1 MTTSTCFGLKSS
13 WLTFLHYKKNEEKTP
28 VASENEV
35 TKMKSHCQK
44 IWYDTPSS
52 VEVAETLIV
61 ITNIA
66 SKSHS
71 YWLPCRKKQT
81 SFFRG
86 DMFYPETK
94 IISRLFFFVFERIR
108 IGRIAAIYIHDMLSD
123 KQLFVLE
130 LDECSF
136 N

>member
-1 MTTSTCFGLKSS
+1 
-13 WLTFLHYKKNEEKTP
+13 
-28 VASENEV
+28 
-35 TKMKSHCQK
+35 
-44 IWYDTPSS
+44 
-52 VEVAETLIV
+52 
-61 ITNIA
+61 
-66 SKSHS
+66 
-71 YWLPCRKKQT
+71 
-81 SFFRG
+81 
-86 DMFYPETK
+86 MFYPKTK

>member
-13 WLTFLHYKKNEEKTP
+13 WLTFLHYKKNEEKNP
-28 VASENEV
+28 CGKWKWSDQNEV
-35 TKMKSHCQK
+35 TLPENLVWHTIICRSGR
-44 IWYDTPSS
+44 DPD
-52 VEVAETLIV
+52 L

-71 YWLPCRKKQT
+71 YWLPCGKKQT

-86 DMFYPETK
+86 RHVLPSNQNYF
-94 IISRLFFFVFERIR
+94 SSFFFVFERIR

>member
-94 IISRLFFFVFERIR
+94 IISRLFFFVFWANPHWTDCGHLYTWHAFRQTTFCLGAR
-108 IGRIAAIYIHDMLSD
+108 RV
-123 KQLFVLE
+123 QF
-130 LDECSF
+130 
-136 N
+136 

>member
-1 MTTSTCFGLKSS
+1 M
-13 WLTFLHYKKNEEKTP
+13 KKKTP

-52 VEVAETLIV
+52 VEVSETLIV

-81 SFFRG
+81 SFFTG
-86 DMFYPETK
+86 YMFYPQTK